1 MIDNTIILP
10 GINNAREL
18 GGYPAGDR
26 VVKKGVLIRSGSLNK
41 AGPEAVAL
49 LSERYRVKT
58 IIDFRMGSVI
68 DGNPDAE
75 VPGAGNIRL
84 PVVEMEDFIAR
95 AKPELVKAYMADKTD
110 KMAMFDLEYE
120 SGLLSPEMYLI
131 FLLGERG
138 KKAYREFFRILLA
151 HDPGAGALLWH
162 CEDGKDRAGLAAML
176 LLTALGSDNETIMG
190 DYLLTNAA
198 NSARLEKIRK
208 DVESYGMPPDKVES
222 LLFVS
227 GGVFERYMTYAIDA
241 LEKRYGSV
249 AGYLSEELGLTGA
262 DIRLLREKYTTD
274 K

>member
-1 MIDNTIILP
+1 MINNTIILP
-10 GINNAREL
+10 GINNARDL

-26 VVKKGVLIRSGSLNK
+26 VVKKGVLIRSGSLSK
-41 AGPEAVAL
+41 AEPEAVTL
-49 LSERYRVKT
+49 LNEKYHVKT

-68 DGNPDAE
+68 DSHPDAE

-84 PVVEMEDFIAR
+84 PVVEMEDFMAR
-95 AKPELVKAYMADKTD
+95 ANPELVKAYMADKTD
-110 KMAMFDLEYE
+110 KRAMFDLQYE
-120 SGLLSPEMYLI
+120 SGLLSPEMYVI

-176 LLTALGSDNETIMG
+176 LLTALGSDMETIMG
-190 DYLLTNAA
+190 DYLLTNTNNAA
-198 NSARLEKIRK
+198 KLEKLRR

-227 GGVFERYMTYAIDA
+227 GGVFERYLTYAVDV
-241 LEKRYGSV
+241 LEKHYGSV
-249 AGYLSEELGLTGA
+249 TGYLSEELGVSGA

-274 K
+274 A